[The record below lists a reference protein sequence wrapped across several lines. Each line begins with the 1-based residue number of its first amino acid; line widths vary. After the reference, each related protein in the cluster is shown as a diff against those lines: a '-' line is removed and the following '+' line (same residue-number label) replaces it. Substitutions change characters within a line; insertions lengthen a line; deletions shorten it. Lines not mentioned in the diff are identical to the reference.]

1 MDNNYFESLAN
12 SVQEPAQPKS
22 NSSNISGQAFLTIKV
37 DIDCKLYC
45 DGDFLDLFEA
55 NKVKKITVPTGWHLF
70 TIESEQ
76 FDDVTEDHEMDVA
89 ESGKNYP
96 LLVKGL
102 KEKMQT
108 HIQKQEKEKKQQEAE
123 AEKKRQEE
131 DNLKLAQEA
140 SKNDIV
146 FKIDISIP
154 SDKIHEKLVY
164 LFSGALTGSD
174 MLSCDFDTDFWE
186 EIPEDRKQTQW
197 DIPCFEDK
205 IADILLNG
213 GNIYVYD
220 LYAEGELHGEKG
232 EIITVDIFGHEAGEA
247 KYTIN
252 LSDIIK
258 GLQNAA
264 NGTFKH
270 DEAWERADARE
281 SFLNFIDEGEY
292 NNFDSNNGEDLV
304 QIILFNEI
312 IYC

>member
-1 MDNNYFESLAN
+1 MDNKYFEDLAN
-12 SVQEPAQPKS
+12 SVQEPEQPKNNLS
-22 NSSNISGQAFLTIKV
+22 NTFGQAFLTVKV

-76 FDDVTEDHEMDVA
+76 FNGVTEDHEMDVA

-102 KEKMQT
+102 KEKIQT
-108 HIQKQEKEKKQQEAE
+108 HIQEQKKEKKQQEAE

-154 SDKIHEKLVY
+154 PDKIHEKLVN
-164 LFSGALTGSD
+164 LFSAINGSD
-174 MLSCDFDTDFWE
+174 MLHPGYDYDFWE
-186 EIPEDRKQTQW
+186 EIPEDRKHG
-197 DIPCFEDK
+197 DCFEHH
-205 IADILLNG
+205 IADTLLNG
-213 GNIYVYD
+213 GNIYVD
-220 LYAEGELHGEKG
+220 DFYAEGELHGEKG
-232 EIITVDIFGHEAGEA
+232 EIITDDKDGDA

-252 LSDIIK
+252 LSDVIK

-270 DEAWERADARE
+270 ENAWERADARE
-281 SFLNFIDEGEY
+281 SFLNFIDEGDY
-292 NNFDSNNGEDLV
+292 GNFDLNDGENLI